1 MNTELSIEETN
12 KLRVKLGLKPI
23 LVDGTNENHVPPPAT
38 TSDESENVSEIEKII
53 YKRQKSKN
61 PTPSLHD
68 DLSHA
73 DIVAG
78 EIMTLKDTDIL
89 NDDQDELI
97 TESEIL
103 NNQLNKKIDNQKRQ
117 VFQNDDADDG
127 DDDNGNKQEFFKIG
141 ETKVKL
147 KVNNQF
153 KAQRDLQKMQDIAAE
168 SNRQLV
174 TFDDDDDDDNDND
187 DLLLNNNDFATK
199 KKHKSSSKQPK
210 FKKTKKKKSKHANLS
225 KVALEEEDE
234 TEEPVNLNHHVS
246 LLMAEDDDIFAGE
259 NELQSLLSIERRN
272 ANKNKEKGA
281 KSEKKFQNGSINGKK
296 RNFDQVLDNS
306 DDENINNNG
315 GLVVD
320 ATSEFLSNLKQNIL
334 DKSNT
339 SNNKDIFDGGDDEV
353 KITNEK
359 GSLQRQSN
367 KIKHLETTDYEKSN
381 GQVEASS
388 SNSND
393 NDDNDEDENAF
404 DEPNFST
411 GLSATLDFLKRNS
424 TLKITEES
432 QRKNKQRLEQERLK
446 NRLNLQKLN
455 IDEGNGD
462 VNQNGVTAA
471 QYRTEKLIEKELRNY
486 NPEINIT
493 YTDDNNN
500 VLDRKEAYKYLSHKF
515 HGKGPSK
522 NKQAKLLKRKQ
533 QN

>member
-61 PTPSLHD
+61 PTPSIHD

-174 TFDDDDDDDNDND
+174 NFDDDDDDDDNDND
-187 DLLLNNNDFATK
+187 DLLLNNNDFLTK

-210 FKKTKKKKSKHANLS
+210 
-225 KVALEEEDE
+225 
-234 TEEPVNLNHHVS
+234 
-246 LLMAEDDDIFAGE
+246 
-259 NELQSLLSIERRN
+259 
-272 ANKNKEKGA
+272 
-281 KSEKKFQNGSINGKK
+281 
-296 RNFDQVLDNS
+296 
-306 DDENINNNG
+306 
-315 GLVVD
+315 
-320 ATSEFLSNLKQNIL
+320 
-334 DKSNT
+334 
-339 SNNKDIFDGGDDEV
+339 
-353 KITNEK
+353 
-359 GSLQRQSN
+359 
-367 KIKHLETTDYEKSN
+367 
-381 GQVEASS
+381 
-388 SNSND
+388 
-393 NDDNDEDENAF
+393 
-404 DEPNFST
+404 
-411 GLSATLDFLKRNS
+411 
-424 TLKITEES
+424 
-432 QRKNKQRLEQERLK
+432 
-446 NRLNLQKLN
+446 
-455 IDEGNGD
+455 
-462 VNQNGVTAA
+462 
-471 QYRTEKLIEKELRNY
+471 
-486 NPEINIT
+486 
-493 YTDDNNN
+493 
-500 VLDRKEAYKYLSHKF
+500 
-515 HGKGPSK
+515 
-522 NKQAKLLKRKQ
+522 
-533 QN
+533 